1 MVVNKETLIL
11 SLLLGLL
18 VFVSL
23 PVPTYQQISFYQWV
37 TKQPANTSGEETGC
51 AKKDAALSSAEAIRV
66 NNIIDPGTTEET
78 GGGIYKTIGE
88 SIANIPDGNT
98 KRYVLTLKAGT
109 VYHEKVFLDKSK
121 PFVTIRSEDPYNP
134 AVIVWNDTAATLG
147 KDGRPLG
154 INGSST
160 VTIESDYFISYGV
173 VFKNDAPL
181 SKPWAKNGEAPALRV
196 LGTKA
201 TIYNCTIDG
210 GQGALYDQMGL
221 HYYKSSTIK
230 GTVDFIF
237 GFAKSLYEDCRVIS
251 TNKDA
256 ITLPKAPQ
264 PMNAIKAVPGE
275 SGFSFKT
282 CTVEGEGKQ
291 IYLGR
296 VDLPF
301 VYSYSKIDKE
311 IVPIISGLD
320 SIQTPE
326 SGECFG
332 KFKCHVPHD
341 GDGATLLF
349 GLSSAEAKPFIGTH
363 FISGN
368 SWILSLPPAED
379 PNDTRRN

>member
-18 VFVSL
+18 VFVSQ
-23 PVPTYQQISFYQWV
+23 PVPSYQEVDFYDWV
-37 TKQPANTSGEETGC
+37 TQQPANTTDEDAGC
-51 AKKDAALSSAEAIRV
+51 AKKDASLSSVEAIRV
-66 NNIIDPGTTEET
+66 NNIIDPSATDEGR
-78 GGGIYKTIGE
+78 YNTIGA

-134 AVIVWNDTAATLG
+134 AVIVWSDTAATLG
-147 KDGRPLG
+147 KDGKPLG

-181 SKPWAKNGEAPALRV
+181 SKPWAKNAEAPALRV

-237 GFAKSLYEDCRVIS
+237 GFAKSLYEDCRIIS
-251 TNKDA
+251 MNKDA
-256 ITLPKAPQ
+256 MTLPIAPQ
-264 PMNAIKAVPGE
+264 PRNAIKAVPGE

-282 CTVEGEGKQ
+282 CTVEGEGQQ

-301 VYSYSKIDKE
+301 MYSYSKIDKE
-311 IVPIISGLD
+311 IVPIIYGLD
-320 SIQTPE
+320 SVQTPTR
-326 SGECFG
+326 GEIFG
-332 KFKCHVPHD
+332 MFKCHRPD
-341 GDGATLLF
+341 RGAPIVFDLNY
-349 GLSSAEAKPFIGTH
+349 AEAKPFIGTH

-368 SWILSLPPAED
+368 SWIPSLPPAE
-379 PNDTRRN
+379 